1 VGPLAFNRETFR
13 LGQLWTPWPY
23 AADVTGGEL
32 TGIVDMRWATD
43 SRQRL
48 QIQGGSVDITADRL
62 AGRYRDMLFSGFST
76 AVKVALEG
84 LQRLSTSRP
93 AEVTVGSLQTGV
105 EVTDLKMT
113 VEGEWDVRE
122 RLPLM
127 EIRNI
132 RCELLGGTV
141 TSQGLRADLAHPPYG
156 LTMLAR
162 QLDLQKILTLEQ
174 QKGLQGT
181 GVLDGSVPVMVT
193 SRGLTVRDGS
203 FEARPPGGVIR
214 YLASPEATHAVTQAN
229 ANMEAVLQALNN
241 FQYNVL
247 QVGAEYIED
256 GTLQLKARLEGKN
269 PDQKKSPPIHFNLTV
284 QENIPAL
291 LKSLRLVNGAE
302 DSMRKAFSGS
312 QR

>member
-1 VGPLAFNRETFR
+1 
-13 LGQLWTPWPY
+13 
-23 AADVTGGEL
+23 
-32 TGIVDMRWATD
+32 
-43 SRQRL
+43 
-48 QIQGGSVDITADRL
+48 
-62 AGRYRDMLFSGFST
+62 
-76 AVKVALEG
+76 
-84 LQRLSTSRP
+84 
-93 AEVTVGSLQTGV
+93 
-105 EVTDLKMT
+105 
-113 VEGEWDVRE
+113 
-122 RLPLM
+122 
-127 EIRNI
+127 
-132 RCELLGGTV
+132 
-141 TSQGLRADLAHPPYG
+141 
-156 LTMLAR
+156 
-162 QLDLQKILTLEQ
+162 
-174 QKGLQGT
+174 LQGT

-291 LKSLRLVNGAE
+291 LKSLRLVNGVE